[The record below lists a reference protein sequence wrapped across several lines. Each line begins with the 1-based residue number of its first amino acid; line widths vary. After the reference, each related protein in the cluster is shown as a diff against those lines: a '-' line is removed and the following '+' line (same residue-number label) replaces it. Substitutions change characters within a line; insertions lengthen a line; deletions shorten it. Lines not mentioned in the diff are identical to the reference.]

1 MDFDRQ
7 VTKFICYLIKLVFKV
22 LNVVALFKNPKSR
35 KLEQLK
41 GAKPDGS
48 AFDLLTNFQVHLF
61 DGRCPAYVKPVW
73 HLNLLVVLNVWR
85 GS

>member
-1 MDFDRQ
+1 MNFDRQ

-41 GAKPDGS
+41 GVKPDRS
-48 AFDLLTNFQVHLF
+48 AFDLLTNFKVHLF
-61 DGRCPAYVKPVW
+61 YGRCPAYVKPVR
-73 HLNLLVVLNVWR
+73 HLYLLVVLNVWR